1 MNIYYTNFNN
11 LGQMKNSTINM
22 NLAIYAIQPNEQK
35 VPCSFARVTS

>member
-11 LGQMKNSTINM
+11 LGQMKTSTINM
-22 NLAIYAIQPNEQK
+22 NFAAYAIQPNEQK